1 MSSGVSIFDQEQK
14 YNYVEPATVC
24 DPAEFVKVV
33 ESRRSVRVYN
43 GEPIPEEV
51 VRECLRLALL
61 APNSSNLQT
70 WEFYW
75 VRNAEKKAALVEAC
89 LSQPAAKTAAE
100 LIVAVSRHDLWRQRN
115 NQMLGLFNPEKIAK
129 RKSAFQYHNVVI
141 PMAYE
146 QGFLEWRGWVKRVA
160 MFVRGLQKP
169 TPRSPK
175 SISDMRVIGHKSV
188 ALACENLMLA
198 LRAHGFDSCPMEGFD
213 GVRVR
218 NILNLPAS
226 AEITMVVSAGKRA
239 DNGVY
244 GKRLR
249 FDSAQFVHEV

>member
-1 MSSGVSIFDQEQK
+1 MASGVSIFDQEQK
-14 YNYVEPATVC
+14 YNYAEPAAVC
-24 DPAEFVKVV
+24 DPAAFAQVV

-43 GEPIPEEV
+43 GDPIPEEV
-51 VRECLRLALL
+51 VRACLRLALL

-75 VRNAEKKAALVEAC
+75 VRDPEKKAALVEAC
-89 LSQPAAKTAAE
+89 LNQPAAKTAAE
-100 LIVAVSRHDLWRQRN
+100 LLVAVSRHDLWRQRN

-129 RKSAFQYHNVVI
+129 RKSAYQYHNVVI

-146 QGFLEWRGWVKRVA
+146 QGILEWRGWVKRLA
-160 MFVRGLQKP
+160 MWARGLSKP

-175 SISDMRVIGHKSV
+175 SNSDMRVIGHKSV

-198 LRAHGFDSCPMEGFD
+198 FRANGFDTCPMEGFD

-218 NILNLPAS
+218 QILNLPSS

-239 DNGVY
+239 ENGVY

-249 FDSAQFVHEV
+249 FDSAQFIKEV